1 MNILM
6 ISDVYFPRVN
16 GVSTSIAT
24 FRRSLLESGH
34 RVCLIV
40 PDYLRDAGDDPD
52 IIRIPSRYL
61 ALDPEDRM
69 LKSGAILSL
78 EAELRTRDLDL
89 VHIQTPFIAHRV
101 GLQLARRLGL
111 PAVETCHTYF
121 EEYLYHYV
129 SFLPRGLMKAAARH
143 FTRAQCNRLDAVI
156 VPSTAMQEVLKSYGV
171 RVPLSIIPTGLDL
184 AQFTGGSGARFR
196 KANHITAQQ
205 PVLVFVG
212 RVAHEKNIGFLL
224 DVVDRLRPA
233 WPDLLLLIAGEG
245 PARNSLQTRVSRAG
259 LKDNVRFV
267 DYLPRGEPLWDCFR
281 AGDLFVFAS
290 PTETQGLVLLEA
302 MALGVPVVSTAVMG
316 TRDILLPGRG
326 CLVAEE
332 EPRAF
337 ADRVAGLLERPAQ
350 RRQLASEA
358 RDYVSGWSAGE
369 MAARL
374 VTFYTQVLDNPA
386 AAASG
391 QPEQATRTG

>member
-34 RVCLIV
+34 QVCLIV
-40 PDYLRDAGDDPD
+40 PDYLCDTGDDPD

-69 LKSGAILSL
+69 LKSGAILAL
-78 EAELRTRDLDL
+78 EAELRAREFDL

-101 GLQLARRLGL
+101 GISLAMRLGL
-111 PAVETCHTYF
+111 PVVETYHTYF

-129 SFLPRGLMKAAARH
+129 PFLPRSLMKAAARH

-156 VPSTAMQEVLKSYGV
+156 VPSTAMQGVLKGYGV
-171 RVPLSIIPTGLDL
+171 KVPVSIIPTGLEL
-184 AQFTGGSGARFR
+184 AQFAGGSGARFR
-196 KANHITAQQ
+196 KANRIAAGR

-224 DVVDRLRPA
+224 DVLLHLRPA
-233 WPDLLLLIAGEG
+233 YPDILLLIAGEG
-245 PARNSLQTRVSRAG
+245 PARRSLQARVSRTG
-259 LKDNVRFV
+259 LQDNVHFV
-267 DYLPRGEPLWDCFR
+267 DYLPRGAPLWDCFC
-281 AGDLFVFAS
+281 AGDIFVFAS

-326 CLVAEE
+326 CRVGAED
-332 EPRAF
+332 PRAF
-337 ADRVAGLLERPAQ
+337 AEQVTVLLQQPAQ

-358 RDYVSGWSAGE
+358 RDYVNGWSASE

-374 VTFYTQVLDNPA
+374 VMFYAQVLGHSIPA
-386 AAASG
+386 LNQAAG
-391 QPEQATRTG
+391 QATQTG